1 MKRRLPSVAGYF
13 YPARKKDLLNMLSQF
28 IKEVPQKA
36 PLLGCVV
43 PHAGYIYSG
52 RVAGLVYSIM
62 EVPEVAIII
71 GPNHNGLGHPS
82 AIYSEGFWTTPL
94 GDVEIDSIL
103 SRKIINNFEYL
114 KEDFVAHQPEHSL
127 EVQVPFL
134 QYVNPNIKIVPITV
148 ANYDYNV
155 LKDLGYAIGKSLM
168 DYKKNTVI
176 IASSDFS
183 HYEPYEIAKQKDS
196 YAIEAILNLDER
208 EFVRRVIE
216 KDISI
221 CGVGPIVITIIA
233 AKLLGGKEAQLV
245 AYQTSGDITKDFDQ
259 VVGYAGIIFPK

>member
-13 YPARKKDLLNMLSQF
+13 YPAREKELLNMLSQF
-28 IKEVPQKA
+28 IKEVPQKT

-52 RVAGLVYSIM
+52 KVAGLIYSIM

-71 GPNHNGLGHPS
+71 GPNHNGLGYPS
-82 AIYSEGFWTTPL
+82 AIYSEGVWATPL

-103 SRKIINNFEYL
+103 SRKIINNSKYL
-114 KEDFVAHQPEHSL
+114 KEDFVAHHPEHSL

-134 QYVNPNIKIVPITV
+134 QYLNFNIKIVPITV
-148 ANYDYNV
+148 VDYSYEV
-155 LKDLGYAIGKSLM
+155 LKDLGYAIGKSLL
-168 DYKKNTVI
+168 DYEKNTVI

-183 HYEPYEIAKQKDS
+183 HYEPYEIAKQKDF
-196 YAIEAILNLDER
+196 YAIEAILNLDEK
-208 EFVRRVIE
+208 EFIKRVVE

-233 AKLLGGKEAQLV
+233 VKLLGGRKAQLV
-245 AYQTSGDITKDFDQ
+245 AYQTSGDITKDIDQ